1 MTTKAVPKALTFLD
15 LFAGAG
21 GMSEGF
27 IRAGFVPVAHVESN
41 NAACLSLKTRTS
53 YHWLKE
59 QGQIDIYRNYLRG
72 EIKRSHLYDLIPDQ
86 RLSSIVKAE
95 ITNESLQE
103 IFQTVDSLLMGQKPD
118 LIIGGPPCQAYS
130 VVGRSRDKNG
140 MLGDKRNYLY
150 TYYAQ
155 FLTRF
160 KPRYFVFENVTGL
173 LSARDKHGGRFLDNM
188 VKLFRDVGYETTIE
202 KLSADDYGVLQQ
214 RKRVILIGNRA
225 DKKDFFPDPEPWK
238 PGVLVQEV
246 LSDLPTIRADEG
258 SMGPLRLRN
267 YSGTYL
273 NVSRIRTDDD
283 WVTLHSA
290 RPHSERDLEIY
301 RIAVEKWDKSEER
314 LRYFDLPASLKTHV
328 NEVDF
333 ADRFKVVAA
342 NLPASQTVVA
352 HIAKDGHY
360 YIHPDINQNRSLT
373 PREAARLQTFPDDY
387 YFENEPGKHG
397 RTAPFRQIGNAVPV
411 LLAQRIAESLMKAW

>member
-1 MTTKAVPKALTFLD
+1 MENVSKALTFLD

-53 YHWLKE
+53 YHWLKA
-59 QGQIDIYRNYLRG
+59 QGQIDVYRDYLSG
-72 EIKRSHLYDLIPDQ
+72 KIKRSDLYSLIPDQ
-86 RLSSIVKAE
+86 RLSSVVNAE
-95 ITNESLQE
+95 ITKESLQE
-103 IFQTVDSLLMGQKPD
+103 IFQTVDSLLMGLKPD

-150 TYYAQ
+150 KYYAQ
-155 FLTRF
+155 FLARF
-160 KPRYFVFENVTGL
+160 KPQYFVFENVTGL
-173 LSARDKHGGRFLDNM
+173 LSARDENGGRYLDNM
-188 VKLFRDVGYETTIE
+188 IRLFREVGYETEIE
-202 KLSADDYGVLQQ
+202 RLSADDYGVLQQ
-214 RKRVILIGNRA
+214 RKRVILVGNRV

-238 PGVLVQEV
+238 PGVPVQEV
-246 LSDLPTIRADEG
+246 LSDLPPIKAGEG
-258 SMGPLRLRN
+258 SMMPLSLRD

-301 RIAVEKWDKSEER
+301 RIAVEQWNKSGKR
-314 LRYFDLPASLKTHV
+314 LRYYDLPTSLKTHV

-342 NLPASQTVVA
+342 DLPASQTVVA

-387 YFENEPGKHG
+387 YFENEPGKFG

-411 LLAQRIAESLMKAW
+411 LLAQRIAESLMKTW

>member
-1 MTTKAVPKALTFLD
+1 MKNVSKSLTFLD

-27 IRAGFVPVAHVESN
+27 IRAGFSPVAHVESN
-41 NAACLSLKTRTS
+41 KAACLTLKTRTA

-59 QGQIDIYRNYLRG
+59 RGQLNVYWDYLNGKITRDDLYG
-72 EIKRSHLYDLIPDQ
+72 SVLKQHILSVINAEIKKETLQDIFRKVDM
-86 RLSSIVKAE
+86 LSGGKS
-95 ITNESLQE
+95 
-103 IFQTVDSLLMGQKPD
+103 PD

-140 MLGDKRNYLY
+140 MIGDRRNYLY
-150 TYYAQ
+150 EFYAQ
-155 FLTRF
+155 FLVRF

-173 LSARDKHGGRFLDNM
+173 LSARDGNAERHLDNM
-188 VKLFRDVGYETTIE
+188 IKLFKEVGYETEIRI
-202 KLSADDYGVLQQ
+202 LSADDYGVLQQ
-214 RKRVILIGNRA
+214 RRRVILVGNRA
-225 DKKDFFPDPEPWK
+225 EKKDYFPDPELWK
-238 PGVLVQEV
+238 PGVFVQEV
-246 LSDLPTIRADEG
+246 LSDLPSLKAGGG
-258 SMGPLRLRN
+258 SMGPLQLRD

-273 NVSRIRTDDD
+273 NNSGIRTDND

-290 RPHSERDLEIY
+290 RPHNERDLEIY
-301 RIAVEKWDKSEER
+301 RIAVEQWDKSSER
-314 LRYFDLPASLKTHV
+314 LRYSALPALLKTHT

-342 NLPASQTVVA
+342 DLPASQTVVA

-360 YIHPDINQNRSLT
+360 CIHPDIKQNRSLT

-387 YFENEPGKHG
+387 YFENEPGKFG

-411 LLAQRIAESLMKAW
+411 LLAQRIAESLMKTW